1 MSTMTLDLKGNVAR
15 KVAKFKEMKK
25 QRGVTLLEIIIVLG
39 IIGVI
44 AAGVVILAQRAFTS
58 QDITDT
64 INYTNSVRT
73 AMEEAYKDAGEYPK
87 DQNAYGKT
95 KTDIG
100 ANAGSTSGPIEML
113 VAMGK
118 VSKDEAFNSFSN
130 DPFQIG
136 GVPTSSSA
144 SSNKAFYV
152 LVNGVDSE
160 TCRNFISQIGSKWD
174 YVGVAN
180 GKTGA
185 QVTAVPSSLD
195 GNTTTDVLKT
205 LTADNLNAASIV
217 QTCTNTG
224 TDNVIV
230 LGSR

>member
-1 MSTMTLDLKGNVAR
+1 MSTLTLDLKGRVNY
-15 KVAKFKEMKK
+15 KIEKFKEMKK

-73 AMEEAYKDAGEYPK
+73 SMEEAYKDAGSYPD
-87 DQNAYGKT
+87 DQDPYSLT
-95 KTDIG
+95 KTTIG
-100 ANAGSTSGPIEML
+100 TNPSSTSPAIEML

-136 GVPTSSSA
+136 GVKASSSA
-144 SSNKAFYV
+144 SGNKAFYV
-152 LVNGVDSE
+152 LINGLDSE
-160 TCRNFISQIGSKWD
+160 TCRNFISQIGAKWD
-174 YVGVAN
+174 YVGVVS
-180 GKTGA
+180 GKSGKAVTGLP
-185 QVTAVPSSLD
+185 TSLD
-195 GNTTTDVLKT
+195 GSASTDVLKT
-205 LTADNLNAASIV
+205 LTDDKLDASTIV
-217 QTCTNTG
+217 QTCTNDG

>member
-1 MSTMTLDLKGNVAR
+1 MSTLTLDLKGRVSR
-15 KVAKFKEMKK
+15 KVEKFKEMKK

-73 AMEEAYKDAGEYPK
+73 SMEEAYKDAGEYPD
-87 DQNAYGKT
+87 DQDPYALT
-95 KTDIG
+95 KTTIG
-100 ANAGSTSGPIEML
+100 TNLSSTSPAIEML

-136 GVPTSSSA
+136 GVKASNSA
-144 SSNKAFYV
+144 SGNKAFYV
-152 LVNGVDSE
+152 LINGLDSE
-160 TCRNFISQIGSKWD
+160 TCRNFISQIGAKWD
-174 YVGVAN
+174 YVGVVQ
-180 GKTGA
+180 GKSGKL
-185 QVTAVPSSLD
+185 VGGLPTALD
-195 GNTTTDVLKT
+195 GTATGDVLKT
-205 LTADNLNAASIV
+205 LTEDNLNAGTIV
-217 QTCTNTG
+217 QTCNETG

>member
-15 KVAKFKEMKK
+15 KVAKLKEMKK

-44 AAGVVILAQRAFTS
+44 AAGVVILAQRAFTA

-73 AMEEAYKDAGEYPK
+73 SMEEAYKDAGSYPNDK
-87 DQNAYGKT
+87 SPYAATKTTIGQNAT
-95 KTDIG
+95 
-100 ANAGSTSGPIEML
+100 STSAAIEML
-113 VAMGK
+113 VSMGK

-130 DPFQIG
+130 DAFQIG
-136 GVPTSSSA
+136 GVKTSSSA
-144 SSNKAFYV
+144 SGNKAFYV
-152 LVNGVDSE
+152 LVNGLDSE
-160 TCRNFISQIGSKWD
+160 TCRNFISQIGSKWE
-174 YVGVAN
+174 YVGVIS
-180 GKTGA
+180 GKTGT
-185 QVTAVPSSLD
+185 QINGTPTTLD
-195 GNTTTDVLKT
+195 GSTSKDVLKT
-205 LTADNLNAASIV
+205 LTADKLNAGTIV